1 MQNAFMVIFCI
12 IKHINILH
20 EVEDHENHV
29 RWICLRTVLNM
40 GESQKHARMYMGIL
54 WLNRHYAA
62 AALSCRNF
70 IVLVLTQKVLRQY
83 WCDSY
88 TYILKDS
95 VSSGI
100 MFINTNQL
108 SSKTINT
115 IQPASDN
122 MICLAVAKEGLLNIQ
137 KT

>member
-1 MQNAFMVIFCI
+1 MSLIELYITFA
-12 IKHINILH
+12 LL
-20 EVEDHENHV
+20 
-29 RWICLRTVLNM
+29 RWF
-40 GESQKHARMYMGIL
+40 ESTL
-54 WLNRHYAA
+54 PP
-62 AALSCRNF
+62 
-70 IVLVLTQKVLRQY
+70 RQY